1 MLKKIGLFLTFAV
14 FAFIISACNANKDS
28 TPQGDEE
35 AVPVSGHT
43 PVSVNVLNT
52 EGAKIGKASLS
63 ETKEGVK
70 IDLKAEGMEPGI
82 KAIHIHETAKCDPP
96 DFKSAGAHFN
106 PGHREHGFENPK
118 GFHAGDLPNIE
129 ISDKGTVNVSIV
141 APNVTLQQGE
151 KSLLDEDGSALV
163 IHEKADDYKTDPAG
177 NAGDRIACGTIGK

>member
-1 MLKKIGLFLTFAV
+1 MFV
-14 FAFIISACNANKDS
+14 FVISGCTANKN
-28 TPQGDEE
+28 TKPKQDEE
-35 AVPVSGHT
+35 AVSVSGET
-43 PVSVNVLNT
+43 PLSVDIINT
-52 EGAKIGKASLS
+52 KGTKIGKASLS

-70 IDLKAEGMEPGI
+70 IDLEAEGLTPGT
-82 KAIHIHETAKCDPP
+82 KAIHIHETAKCETP

-129 ISDKGTVNVSIV
+129 ISAKGTVNISVV
-141 APNVTLQQGE
+141 APNVTLLQGE

-177 NAGDRIACGTIGK
+177 NAGARIACGVISE